1 VIRVFLA
8 VAAVG
13 YAARLSAADRPN
25 VVVVLVDDLRFD
37 GLGCTGHP
45 FAQTPHADRLAREG
59 AVFTRAFCATPLCSP
74 SRANFLSGQYAHRTG
89 IQGNEDNSA
98 LSYKLDTFPQRLQKA
113 GYETAYVGKL
123 HMGNDPKPRPG
134 FDHWVSFKGQGVYL
148 DPPLNINGTDEKR
161 TGYMTDVLSDEAVK
175 FVRKPRGET
184 PFLLFLAHKAVHGP
198 FTPADRHKDLY
209 PAGRYPA
216 PPADDLAGK
225 PALSSTKKPGA
236 KPPKEPAPGAGTMAS
251 QMRCLASIDDGLGKL
266 LAALEET
273 KALDDTLVIF
283 TSDNGYFWGD
293 HGLGDKRWAYEPSVR
308 IPFLVRY
315 PKLVKP
321 GTKIDGLTV
330 SLDVAPTALELAG
343 VPVPASVQGKSL
355 VPLMKGQADG
365 WRNELLLEYFVDKQI
380 PTVPAWRAVRSD
392 RWKYV
397 TYPGHPDWD
406 ELYDLA
412 ADPNELTN
420 RAADPAAAADLAAL
434 KASLA
439 KLGPQPGGR

>member
-1 VIRVFLA
+1 MTRLILTAALGLA
-8 VAAVG
+8 LGGVAP
-13 YAARLSAADRPN
+13 AADRPN
-25 VVVVLVDDLRFD
+25 VVVVLIDDLRFD

-45 FAQTPHADRLAREG
+45 FAKTPHADRLAREG
-59 AVFTRAFCATPLCSP
+59 ATFTRAFVATPLCSP
-74 SRANFLSGQYAHRTG
+74 SRANFLTGQYAHRTG
-89 IQGNEDNSA
+89 VRGNEENNA
-98 LSYKLDTFPQRLQKA
+98 LSHKLDTFPKHLQKA
-113 GYETAYVGKL
+113 GYETAFVGKI
-123 HMGNDPKPRPG
+123 HMGNDPTARPG
-134 FDHWVSFKGQGVYL
+134 FDHWVSFKGQGVYA
-148 DPPLNINGTDEKR
+148 DPPIHVNGRDEKR
-161 TGYMTDVLSDEAVK
+161 TGYMTDILSDEAVK
-175 FVRKPRGET
+175 FVRKPHDK

-209 PAGRYPA
+209 PDGTYLA
-216 PPADDLAGK
+216 PPADDLEGK
-225 PALSSTKKPGA
+225 PALRSVKKSGA
-236 KPPKEPAPGAGTMAS
+236 KTAKLDGTMKS
-251 QMRCLASIDDGLGKL
+251 QLRCLAAIDEGLGKL

-273 KALDDTLVIF
+273 KALDNTLVVF

-343 VPVPASVQGKSL
+343 VPVPATVQGKSL
-355 VPLMKGQADG
+355 VPLMQGKTDG
-365 WRNELLLEYFVDKQI
+365 WRKELFLEYFVDKQI
-380 PTVPAWRAVRSD
+380 PTVPAWQAVRSD

-406 ELYDLA
+406 ELYDLS
-412 ADPNELTN
+412 ADPNELKN
-420 RAADPAAAADLAAL
+420 RIDDSAAADAL
-434 KASLA
+434 KALKATLA